1 MKTCYCMN
9 WVDQFMDYLHCVKSV
24 CIWSFSGPYF
34 PTFRQN
40 SISPYSVRMRE
51 NADQKNSEYEHL
63 LRSVIHMDTAVCN
76 GTPHCVTEKT
86 YYER

>member
-34 PTFRQN
+34 PTLGLSQERY
-40 SISPYSVRMRE
+40 SISPYFFRTRE
-51 NADQKNSEYEHL
+51 NADHKDSKCGHFSRRVSALHVRLIPYI
-63 LRSVIHMDTAVCN
+63 V
-76 GTPHCVTEKT
+76 
-86 YYER
+86 